1 MLESA
6 LLSIGFPELDRGN
19 GWPLQSLSHRGTYVG
34 TVAAALQED
43 GRTALDEEGLENPA
57 LVPP

>member
-19 GWPLQSLSHRGTYVG
+19 GWP
-34 TVAAALQED
+34 
-43 GRTALDEEGLENPA
+43 DEEGLENPA